1 MERLTLNGSPSV
13 NKSDS
18 AEDSSLDR
26 IKNVNSLESCEVC
39 TKIFSIFKLPFEHED
54 TTVELG
60 QVSDILNS
68 SCVHTTFIEKH
79 RSLWPFPAQYE
90 NQPLTLGKKRYETS
104 ANLRIYW
111 EMENAIGA
119 QLGWPFGLISKET
132 EARHPGRVRMLDPKW
147 VDIEVLRNWRTRCI
161 EDHGDACHQH
171 KISNLES
178 TRPLR
183 LIDVESGYIVSTEEE
198 EIVDNYVTLSYTW
211 GQTKNF
217 VALKSN
223 FEYLRQPGVLLNGD
237 IAEQIPKTIRDAIA
251 IVRLLG
257 EKYLWVD
264 SLCII
269 RDDDEAKWQE

>member
-1 MERLTLNGSPSV
+1 MERLTLHGSPSRG
-13 NKSDS
+13 KPDS
-18 AEDSSLDR
+18 AEDYSPKRPKEVD
-26 IKNVNSLESCEVC
+26 NLESCEVC
-39 TKIFSIFKLPFEHED
+39 NKIVSIFKLPFDHPN

-60 QVSDILNS
+60 QVSDILKS
-68 SCVHTTFIEKH
+68 SCIHTAFIERF

-90 NQPLTLGKKRYETS
+90 NQPLTLGRKQNETS

-111 EMENAIGA
+111 ELENAQGV
-119 QLGWPFGLISKET
+119 QTGWPFGLIGRET
-132 EARHPGRVRMLDPKW
+132 EAKHPGRVRLLDPKW
-147 VDIEVLRNWRTRCI
+147 VDVEVLRNWRTRCI
-161 EDHGDACHQH
+161 EDHGDVCDQH

-183 LIDVESGYIVSTEEE
+183 LIDVRRGCIVSTEEGAPL
-198 EIVDNYVTLSYTW
+198 DNYVTLSYTW

-223 FEYLRQPGVLLNGD
+223 FEDLRKPGVLLDGD
-237 IAEQIPKTIRDAIA
+237 IAEQLPRTIRDAIA

-269 RDDDEAKWQE
+269 QDDDEPKWQE